1 MAFRKVILASAIA
14 VALAGCGADDQ
25 AYDFLDKDSDQISI
39 ASITSYEPVTD
50 YQNIKEIP
58 LPGVWMY
65 RPSTSSAPRDSDMYA
80 FFAGGEV
87 LVSLSLT
94 EHGLVAKRI
103 DPDIV
108 KYDPNNPQSLEES
121 RWEDS
126 INATPVLKI
135 PGDYTAY
142 RCQEDSYGDCTNKE
156 EKVPELQAE
165 WYERTHFLPKFE
177 DLEAYI
183 NDINDYFGKDAKA
196 TKVAMSEFDPNNG
209 VINIELERE
218 FKGGNGKGRF
228 FYSLVRLD
236 KFADPKYQAVYQ
248 APADQNKFGF
258 FTSSFKKADTNG
270 STQSEFTRGSY
281 LNRFSPNRESIDFYL
296 NDEFFEP
303 GNELWLK
310 ATLESMDT
318 MAQQMSAIGIPPVKV
333 INRDKPAGI
342 VSGDLRY
349 NAINLF
355 TEPSDTGLLGYGPSA
370 ANPLTGEII
379 SAYTNMYPGTVLK
392 TVPRQWDQF
401 VDLYNA
407 NQLADLQKNAEPVE
421 ATGITANSVKVK
433 PLAINE
439 SEGTSDGYFAPETE
453 RVLELK
459 TREMTI
465 IDPTAQIRSSEAY
478 ASLFGDAKEAVDEI
492 LDQDKVEEF
501 WSRNNMFSAKNVWV
515 SSTEK
520 NSLPGIDFENQGF
533 LNTSKQLKDWD
544 ALNYHQRKV
553 VNNVFGVHNYKTTL
567 VHEVGHNLGLRHNFE
582 GSADKSNFYSE
593 VQAQSLGLRGVPA
606 ASSIMDYAPSEL
618 DIEPLFG
625 QYDIAALR
633 LAYAREIEDKNG
645 SFHSLKPFDAK
656 YANKYLQANLPENTE
671 RSVYSPI
678 TQLEFSL
685 SEANSTELADYEAAL
700 DEYKAALD
708 AYNQALADY
717 DAAIANGTAE
727 SDLVKPV
734 EPIAPVA
741 PTEIALRSYEFC
753 TDGNVGSTWSCD
765 RHDEGTTRIE
775 SANYHYQ
782 NLRDFHEMFNFR
794 GDDYSFTERGTI
806 GRYFFFRNRMM
817 DIASHGMQ
825 SWGWINMA
833 AEFNGWPDADE
844 FGKSM
849 CIVQP
854 STGKPRWE
862 TACDYYNAAQKA
874 GDLMVSILATPE
886 KTCQVKVTEDK
897 GQTLSIQNM
906 TLSELY
912 GKVRWDLDASHK
924 LPLNCFDKTLK
935 DQLKINFDED
945 VPNNR
950 EGFEVIAE
958 LEGGQFMNH
967 QTAGSTVNHE
977 MSDWSNYDEIDAFGV
992 WFYRLI
998 AAEMIASRDM
1008 VRGGDTAIL
1017 DIPTVRNKVD
1027 ELVRHWVVGT
1037 EYSDYK
1043 FVDQNGQYVASQ
1055 APYSPD
1061 YTTQKIS
1068 RLGYPENI
1076 IMSWFTHINRTQE
1089 TNLVEATLKAL
1100 AYDAESA
1107 HPEKK
1112 FLSRNFIDS
1121 ISVLD
1126 TTGDAPRVGHLDL
1139 ELDGRKYSAGRE
1151 HKIAQEL
1158 ISKALNSEV
1167 FRTEAYLKS
1176 EPSLDGV
1183 TEFVEQYDVQWKEA
1197 LKSAPQFSAYMST
1210 PDQTAV
1216 LRQPGAYALM
1226 SAVEPHMV
1234 QYNIVARDKNSTADD
1249 VAAARTTLFSA
1260 LDNVVGEL
1268 ITAQKIVVSNT
1279 AGCAYQFTDG
1289 VCVIDSQG
1297 KYTSTFYTIINYT
1310 TRWIPSFWA
1319 EAKEVAKQFDTNF
1332 LQKHEGKE
1340 YLGKDF
1346 DMLKSFTIGTDFEL
1360 RKYQEAKMIEKLPH
1374 YYR

>member
-1 MAFRKVILASAIA
+1 MAFRKVVLASAIA
-14 VALAGCGADDQ
+14 FALAGCGADDQ
-25 AYDFLDKDSDQISI
+25 AYDYLDKDSNQISI
-39 ASITSYEPVTD
+39 ASITSYKPVTD
-50 YQNIKEIP
+50 YQDIKEIP

-80 FFAGGEV
+80 FFAGSEV

-121 RWEDS
+121 RWADS

-156 EKVPELQAE
+156 EKVPDLQAE

-177 DLEAYI
+177 KLEAYI

-196 TKVAMSEFDPNNG
+196 TKVAMTEFDPNSG

-270 STQSEFTRGSY
+270 ATQSEFTRGSY
-281 LNRFSPNRESIDFYL
+281 LNRFSPNRDTIDFYL

-303 GNELWLK
+303 ENEMWLK

-318 MAQQMSAIGIPPVKV
+318 MARQMSQIGIPPVKV
-333 INRDKPAGI
+333 VNRDKPAGI

-379 SAYTNMYPGTVLK
+379 SAYTNMYPGTVLR

-401 VDLYNA
+401 VGLYNA
-407 NQLADLQKNAEPVE
+407 NQLADLQKTTQPAEESGIAVNARL
-421 ATGITANSVKVK
+421 VKRVD
-433 PLAINE
+433 LVE
-439 SEGTSDGYFAPETE
+439 SEAREDGYFSPESEQLIE
-453 RVLELK
+453 RK
-459 TREMTI
+459 FSEMTV

-478 ASLFGDAKEAVDEI
+478 ANLFGDAKDAVDEI

-501 WSRNNMFSAKNVWV
+501 WSRNNMFSAKNVWI

-533 LNTSKQLKDWD
+533 LNANKQLKDWEL
-544 ALNYHQRKV
+544 LNYNQRKI
-553 VNNVFGVHNYKTTL
+553 VNRVFGVHNYKTTL

-582 GSADKSNFYSE
+582 GSADKNNFFDE
-593 VQAQSLGLRGVPA
+593 VQTQSLGLRGVPA
-606 ASSIMDYAPSEL
+606 SSSIMDYAPSEL

-625 QYDIAALR
+625 PYDLAALR
-633 LAYAREIEDKNG
+633 LAYARKIEDKDGNL
-645 SFHSLKPFDAK
+645 HSLKSFDEK
-656 YANKYLQANLPENTE
+656 YSNKYLQPNLPEYSE
-671 RSVYSPI
+671 RSTYSPI

-685 SEANSTELADYEAAL
+685 SAGHSAELAQYEADTKAYQAAME
-700 DEYKAALD
+700 EYNKAKET
-708 AYNQALADY
+708 Y
-717 DAAIANGTAE
+717 DTAIANGTPE
-727 SDLVKPV
+727 EDLVKPV
-734 EPIAPVA
+734 EPIAPIA
-741 PTEIALRSYEFC
+741 PTEISLRAYGFC

-765 RHDEGTTRIE
+765 RHDEGTNRLE
-775 SANYHYQ
+775 SVSYHYQ
-782 NLRDFHEMFNFR
+782 NLLDYHETINFR
-794 GDDYSFTERGTI
+794 GEKYTFTESGTI
-806 GRYFFFRNRMM
+806 GRYFFFRNRIS
-817 DIASHGMQ
+817 DVAVHAMQ
-825 SWGWINMA
+825 SWAWVNFVAELYGWSD
-833 AEFNGWPDADE
+833 AEV
-844 FGKSM
+844 FGKAM
-849 CIVQP
+849 CVIQP
-854 STGKPRWE
+854 NGSPRWD
-862 TACDYYNAAQKA
+862 TACENYTAAQKA
-874 GDLMVSILATPE
+874 GDFMVSILATPE
-886 KTCQVKVTEDK
+886 KTCQVEVTKRNKVEI
-897 GQTLSIQNM
+897 QNITLSD
-906 TLSELY
+906 LY

-924 LPLNCFDKTLK
+924 LPVSCFDETLNSRLELNAK
-935 DQLKINFDED
+935 RDLPKNL
-945 VPNNR
+945 
-950 EGFEVIAE
+950 EGFKVIAE
-958 LEGGQFMNH
+958 LAGGQFMNH
-967 QTAGSTVNHE
+967 QTASSTVNHE
-977 MSDWSNYDEIDAFGV
+977 MSDWANYDEIDAFGV

-998 AAEMIASRDM
+998 AAEMIASRDI

-1017 DIPTVRNKVD
+1017 DIPSVRAKVD
-1027 ELVRHWVVGT
+1027 ELVRHWIVGT
-1037 EYSDYK
+1037 EFSGYK
-1043 FVDQNGQYVASQ
+1043 FVDANGQEVASQ
-1055 APYSPD
+1055 ARYAPD

-1076 IMSWFTHINRTQE
+1076 IMSWFTHISTSQE

-1100 AYDAESA
+1100 AYEAEST

-1112 FLSRNFIDS
+1112 FLSRSFIDS

-1126 TTGDAPRVGHLDL
+1126 TTGDAVRVGHLEL

-1158 ISKALNSEV
+1158 ISKALSSEV

-1183 TEFVEQYDVQWKEA
+1183 TEFVKQYDLQWNEA
-1197 LKSAPQFSAYMST
+1197 LKSAPTFGSNMSS
-1210 PDQTAV
+1210 PSHADV

-1226 SAVEPHMV
+1226 AAIESHVIAY
-1234 QYNIVARDKNSTADD
+1234 QNSGNIDAFR
-1249 VAAARTTLFSA
+1249 AAIRS
-1260 LDNVVGEL
+1260 VVDEL
-1268 ITAQKIVVSNT
+1268 KTQGKIVTSNT
-1279 AGCAYQFTDG
+1279 EGCAYQFTDG
-1289 VCVIDSQG
+1289 VCVINTQDR
-1297 KYTSTFYTIINYT
+1297 YTPIFLDIIFYPVN
-1310 TRWIPSFWA
+1310 WIPPFYA
-1319 EAKEVAKQFDTNF
+1319 EAKEVAKQFDVNF

-1346 DMLKSFTIGTDFEL
+1346 EMLKSYTLGTDFEL
-1360 RKYQEAKMIEKLPH
+1360 RKYQEAKMLEKLPH